1 MKKNLTK
8 NITRYDQ
15 KMMLRFDKKT
25 MFALLKSVAVGG
37 AIAFALYF
45 VIGMIFAM
53 FTGSIIAIV
62 GLVLQ
67 VAAIDGVTMLD
78 YIKSTIKSMIDPS
91 IKKKPYQMVDDEPYR
106 ICVSLS
112 SKKKK
117 GESNEKE
124 SNMGNNG

>member
-67 VAAIDGVTMLD
+67 VASIDGVTMLD
-78 YIKSTIKSMIDPS
+78 YIKITIKSMIDPS

>member
-45 VIGMIFAM
+45 IIGMIFAM

-67 VAAIDGVTMLD
+67 VASIDGVTMLD
-78 YIKSTIKSMIDPS
+78 YIKITIKSMVDPS

>member
-78 YIKSTIKSMIDPS
+78 YIKITIKSMIDPS